1 MTTIKTKDI
10 DEAIAELEKKTC
22 ISFDGSN
29 AGWGDAELFRI
40 IQCFMDNCG
49 YHLEELKL
57 TGNNFSLGATKVL
70 CATIGPN
77 AKQAITNA
85 HEYSEQIKK
94 SVNPQ

>member
-1 MTTIKTKDI
+1 MTTIKTKNI
-10 DEAIAELEKKTC
+10 DEAMTELEKKTC

-40 IQCFMDNCG
+40 IQCFIGGCG
-49 YHLEELKL
+49 YHLKKL
-57 TGNNFSLGATKVL
+57 NLSGNNFSLGAIKVL
-70 CATIGPN
+70 CAVIGPN

-85 HEYSEQIKK
+85 LERNEQIKK